1 MHPITVL
8 ILNKS
13 NKIEKTIQSVLNL
26 HPKQI
31 LIGTYAPINSKWE
44 VVNLKNTNNYSTDLN
59 NLINHVKCD
68 WIFYIKENETILQ
81 LDELFLDEKE
91 IYGVQILQDD
101 VLVKEP
107 RLWNKNKNLKFKN
120 PVFEK
125 LNIQSTKFL
134 DIILYQEKTNDEKS
148 YKILESWKKSNPLAL
163 DPYYYKA
170 FYKLS
175 NKDFKEFKS
184 LITYYLFNSK
194 NNDASCVISRY
205 YLALVQGLVENET
218 DEAIKNLILC
228 LAENPLMA
236 EFWCLLGDI
245 FVKSQNF
252 EKAIIFYQNAILL
265 GSRRL
270 KFDEWPMHI
279 SKYHDYPTEM
289 IEKCSNLINNS
300 KQFSFKI

>member
-1 MHPITVL
+1 MQPITVL
-8 ILNKS
+8 ILNKT

-26 HPKQI
+26 QPKQI
-31 LIGTYAPINSKWE
+31 IIGTYEPINSKWD
-44 VVNLKNTNNYSTDLN
+44 VVNLQKNNNYSKDLN
-59 NLINHVKCD
+59 NLLDYVKCD
-68 WIFYIKENETILQ
+68 WIFYIKDNEIVLQ
-81 LDELFLDEKE
+81 LDDLSLDEKDV
-91 IYGVQILQDD
+91 YGVQVLQDD
-101 VLVKEP
+101 ILIKEP
-107 RLWNKNKNLKFKN
+107 RLWNKNKKIKFKN

-125 LNIQSTKFL
+125 LNAQPTKFL
-134 DIILYQEKTNDEKS
+134 DIILYQEKNDNEQS
-148 YKILESWKKSNPLAL
+148 YKILESWKKTNPLAL

-175 NKDFKEFKS
+175 SKNFKEFKS
-184 LITYYLFNSK
+184 LISHYLFNSK
-194 NNDASCVISRY
+194 NNDPSCVISRY
-205 YLALVQGLVENET
+205 YLALVQGLVDNET

-245 FVKSQNF
+245 FIKCQNF
-252 EKAIIFYQNAILL
+252 DKAILFYQNAILL

-289 IEKCSNLINNS
+289 IEKCTNLINSS
-300 KQFSFKI
+300 KKLSFKI